1 MLVIRP
7 NYDKATSYTHGW
19 AKLILDAQPGT
30 EEIAADDVTKGI
42 VSAALPGQTSIA
54 FYGHGSMV
62 SLQGHHDE
70 PVISVI
76 DAVAGRLRGK
86 VVYAVAC
93 DSAQFLGLGW
103 IASRTGTTAYLGYY
117 RKFRIFESAAPTFG
131 EVANAPLLRMLLR
144 GATAREAFEF
154 GQTTYR
160 EAIQYFVG
168 GMGRYH
174 PSRAGIVAKL
184 GWNLNSFVL
193 RGDGRVTLS

>member
-7 NYDKATSYTHGW
+7 NYDKGTSYTHGW
-19 AKLILDAQPGT
+19 AQLILDAQPGIQ
-30 EEIAADDVTKGI
+30 EIEADDVTHGL
-42 VSAALPGQTSIA
+42 VRTALPGHASIA
-54 FYGHGSMV
+54 FYGHGSV
-62 SLQGHHDE
+62 VALQGHQDK
-70 PVISVI
+70 PVISVV

-103 IASRTGTTAYLGYY
+103 MACRTGTRAYLGYY
-117 RKFRIFESAAPTFG
+117 RKFRILESAASTFG

-154 GQTTYR
+154 GQTNYR

-168 GMGRYH
+168 GEGQYH

-193 RGDGRVTLS
+193 RGDGSVTLS

>member
-1 MLVIRP
+1 MLAIRP
-7 NYDKATSYTHGW
+7 NYDKATFYTHGW
-19 AKLILDAQPGT
+19 AKLILDAQPGM
-30 EEIAADDVTKGI
+30 EDIAGQDVTKGA
-42 VSAALPGQTSIA
+42 VRAALPGHNSIA
-54 FYGHGSMV
+54 FYGHGSTV
-62 SLQGHHDE
+62 ALLGHHDE
-70 PVISVI
+70 QVVSVV

-103 IASRTGTTAYLGYY
+103 IACRTGTRAYLGYR
-117 RKFRIFESAAPTFG
+117 RKFRILESAASSFG

-154 GQTTYR
+154 GQTNYR

-168 GMGRYH
+168 GEGQYH
-174 PSRAGIVAKL
+174 PSRAGIVARL

-193 RGDGRVTLS
+193 RGDGSVTLS